1 MNTSKKISLATIE
14 AAAKKHAD
22 NRDAL
27 KQIVQALNDQIAAIK
42 RVALPDIKRAVARAA
57 ESEHQ
62 LRADI
67 AAAPDLFVQPRT
79 VIFHGLKCGYEK
91 GKLKL
96 VCPDPDQ
103 ACDLIRKHFPD
114 LAETLIVTKL
124 SPNKKALAE
133 LGPKDLKRLGLSLED
148 PGDQIVIRAV
158 DSDVDK
164 IVTALLADAAADN

>member
-1 MNTSKKISLATIE
+1 MARWWERWLSPKESKRGMRPAPPLATFKTVSRAE
-14 AAAKKHAD
+14 DSTRFGTALAD
-22 NRDAL
+22 FVPGQEDYVGQFERY
-27 KQIVQALNDQIAAIK
+27 
-42 RVALPDIKRAVARAA
+42 AVARAA

-133 LGPKDLKRLGLSLED
+133 LGPNLDTHR
-148 PGDQIVIRAV
+148 DQNAGVPEFILRA
-158 DSDVDK
+158 
-164 IVTALLADAAADN
+164 